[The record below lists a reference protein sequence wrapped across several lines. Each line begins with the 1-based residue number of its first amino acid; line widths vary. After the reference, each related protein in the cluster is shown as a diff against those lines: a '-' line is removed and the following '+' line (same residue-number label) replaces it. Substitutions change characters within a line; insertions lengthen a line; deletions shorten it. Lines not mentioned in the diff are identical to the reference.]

1 MRKFLVSFLFSFVF
15 LNCTYGQF
23 EDLSETEIKAF
34 EEEALDIQR
43 RFLESIRAIIT
54 SENSDDAYINKSY
67 FLTLF
72 FNSSSIIQDAFHG
85 QKIENYP
92 AFIYRDVLSK
102 MELSSPAFNIEFKN
116 QDSLNTKKGP
126 TREFGNEENSNY
138 TVYKAKFYFIEKLI
152 VSGLLDNNDN
162 NIFNTYEKGI
172 LKQIVFDIFVN
183 GEDERQLGISTVNMI
198 TKTDNGIHKEIK
210 EEILANSQPWSSISE
225 SAMMANTDQGI
236 PDLTIKEIAV
246 IEDST
251 GIYLEAYP
259 LGGKWAGKGIDANIG
274 YFTPLDAY
282 DAAKS
287 GRQVLE
293 ISYTHNYDGKDI
305 STTTEIILSEI
316 LSSLIPKKSDDLEAT
331 VKIDP
336 NLIALDD
343 LQEMGVSLES
353 IKRISKYRN
362 KCKRFNSY
370 HALYKLLSTEDKLL
384 INNKSYSYE
393 DLQVE
398 LKNLLSIEK
407 PYLYYFFD
415 PNDMDSTQWVDMN
428 LDAVSIEGISS
439 YLGTGNKVESLK
451 KLLKI
456 GCFCE
461 YENQLRRWVR
471 FNPENQNFPSNDM
484 VDYIIPGL
492 GHNKFA
498 PISGNK
504 SGGFLRTLF
513 YSGGFFG
520 SLSYTTY
527 HKIQSNRFNNLHLD
541 AEEFRN
547 SRLNLDQANH
557 HHKRFIVGSAV
568 TVGFFVAN
576 IAHLKILELRNR
588 RAFLQDDNP
597 KVGYIETRFT
607 NDGIGLV
614 YNF

>member
-1 MRKFLVSFLFSFVF
+1 M
-15 LNCTYGQF
+15 NCTYGQF
-23 EDLSETEIKAF
+23 QDLSETEIKAF

-54 SENSDDAYINKSY
+54 SENSDDIYINKSY

-72 FNSSSIIQDAFHG
+72 FNSSSIIQDALEG
-85 QKIENYP
+85 PVLKNYP
-92 AFIYRDVLSK
+92 AFLYRDILSD
-102 MELSSPAFNIEFKN
+102 MELNSPAFNIEFKN
-116 QDSLNTKKGP
+116 QDSLNTIKGR
-126 TREFGNEENSNY
+126 TRKFKNKENSDY
-138 TVYKAKFYFIEKLI
+138 TVYKSKFYFIEKLI

-172 LKQIVFDIFVN
+172 LKEMVFDIFVN

-198 TKTDNGIHKEIK
+198 TKTDKGEHKGIK

-225 SAMMANTDQGI
+225 SAMMANTDRGI

-259 LGGKWAGKGIDANIG
+259 VGGIWAGKGINANNG

-293 ISYTHNYDGKDI
+293 ITYTYTYDGEDI
-305 STTTEIILSEI
+305 STTTGIILSEK
-316 LSSLIPKKSDDLEAT
+316 LSSLIPEKSDDLET
-331 VKIDP
+331 TLKIDP
-336 NLIALDD
+336 NLVALDD

-393 DLQVE
+393 DLKVE

-407 PYLYYFFD
+407 PTLYYFFD

-428 LDAVSIEGISS
+428 LDAVSIEDISS
-439 YLGTGNKVESLK
+439 YLSKGNKVESLK

-484 VDYIIPGL
+484 VDYIIPGI

-504 SGGFLRTLF
+504 SRGFLRTVF

-527 HKIQSNRFNNLHLD
+527 HKIQSNRFNNLHID

-547 SRLNLDQANH
+547 SRLNLDRANH
-557 HHKRFIVGSAV
+557 HHKRFVVGSAV

-597 KVGYIETRFT
+597 KFGYIETRFT
-607 NDGIGLV
+607 IDGIGLV

>member
-1 MRKFLVSFLFSFVF
+1 MRKFLVCFVFSFVF
-15 LNCTYGQF
+15 LNSIYGQF

-54 SENSDDAYINKSY
+54 SENSDDVYLNKSY

-72 FNSSSIIQDAFHG
+72 FNTSSIIQDAL
-85 QKIENYP
+85 KSPVVDNYP
-92 AFIYRDVLSK
+92 AFLYRDILSNIE
-102 MELSSPAFNIEFKN
+102 MDSPAFNMEFKN
-116 QDSLNTKKGP
+116 QDSINTNKGRKHIFP
-126 TREFGNEENSNY
+126 DGSNSDY
-138 TVYKAKFYFIEKLI
+138 YVYKAKFYFIEKLI
-152 VSGLLDNNDN
+152 VSGLVNNNDN

-198 TKTDNGIHKEIK
+198 TKTDNGEHKGIK

-225 SAMMANTDQGI
+225 SAIMENTDQGI
-236 PDLTIKEIAV
+236 PDLSIKEIAA

-259 LGGKWAGKGIDANIG
+259 LGGKWAGKGIDANNG

-293 ISYTHNYDGKDI
+293 ITYTYRYDGEDI
-305 STTTEIILSEI
+305 STTTEIILSEK
-316 LSSLIPKKSDDLEAT
+316 LSSLIPEKSDELET
-331 VKIDP
+331 IVKIDP

-393 DLQVE
+393 DLKVE

-415 PNDMDSTQWVDMN
+415 PNYIDSTQWVDMN
-428 LDAVSIEGISS
+428 LDAVSIEQISNH
-439 YLGTGNKVESLK
+439 LDNGQKVQSLK

-471 FNPENQNFPSNDM
+471 FNPENQNFPSNNM

-492 GHNKFA
+492 GHKKFA

-504 SGGFLRTLF
+504 SGGFLRTIF
-513 YSGGFFG
+513 YGGGFVG
-520 SLSYTTY
+520 SLSYATY
-527 HKIQSNRFNNLHLD
+527 HKIQSNKFYNLHID
-541 AEEFRN
+541 AEKFRK
-547 SRLNLDQANH
+547 SRLNLKQSNH